1 MAARGE
7 PVWLEVALNG
17 PWGPAKQPRAPYS
30 VEDCVAEGIACARA
44 GAAVVH
50 VHAFDPETGRQT
62 DDWETYARIIEGI
75 RAAVDAIVYPTLPF
89 NGAEGHGGG
98 IGVEA
103 RYAHTVELAKRGLID
118 WSVVDPGTVHIAD
131 LASVAEDRSG
141 FTYSNPED
149 HVREG
154 LRLAGEYGFHPGY
167 AIYEPGFLR
176 FGAALAARYRAA
188 PQAVYRLM
196 FSDRFSF
203 GYPPRAYALAAY
215 RALLAECAPGAPWM
229 IAGLQVDLRALIP
242 ETVAAGGHVR
252 VGLEDAPLG
261 LDVPNPDLTA
271 EAARLIEDAGG
282 RLAAAAEIRAALET
296 PPRPTI

>member
-1 MAARGE
+1 MAERAT

-30 VEDCVAEGIACARA
+30 IADCVAEGIACARA
-44 GAAVVH
+44 GAAVIH
-50 VHAFDPETGRQT
+50 VHAYDPDSGRQS
-62 DDWETYARIIEGI
+62 DDWRTYARIIEGV
-75 RAAVDAIVYPTLPF
+75 RAEVDAIVYPTLPF

-98 IGVEA
+98 LSVQA
-103 RYAHTVELAKRGLID
+103 RYAHTVELARRGLIE

-131 LASVAEDRSG
+131 LAGVAADRPG
-141 FTYSNPED
+141 FTYANPEE
-149 HVREG
+149 HAREG
-154 LRLAGEYGFHPGY
+154 LRLAQDYGFHPGY

-176 FGAALAARYRAA
+176 FGAALAARYSAA

-196 FSDRFSF
+196 FSDRLSF
-203 GYPPRAYALAAY
+203 GYPPRAYALDAY
-215 RALLAECAPGAPWM
+215 RALLAECASGAPWM

-242 ETVAAGGHVR
+242 EAVAAGGHVR

-261 LDVPNPDLTA
+261 LDVANPDLAA
-271 EAARLIEDAGG
+271 EAARLIEGAGG

-296 PPRPTI
+296 PARPTI